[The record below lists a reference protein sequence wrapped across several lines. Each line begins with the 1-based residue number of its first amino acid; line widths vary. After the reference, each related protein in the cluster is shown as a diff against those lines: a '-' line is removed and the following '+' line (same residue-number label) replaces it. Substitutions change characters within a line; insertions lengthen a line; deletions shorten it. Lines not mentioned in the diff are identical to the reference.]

1 MSETKK
7 KKELLPEKASA
18 KKAEEQAVSE
28 DEASKEAIG
37 EKTLPDGEASEKEG
51 VSELEEALEEAI
63 DYAALAISD
72 LAEIKALCREFASVE
87 RLTDLPFA
95 HRFAE
100 LRDLG
105 LSVKEALA
113 AAMPERAYESGKSHL
128 RSAVPRPSFSPE
140 ESLSHEEMR
149 AAKDLFY
156 GMSEKDINALYRR
169 VKKS

>member
-7 KKELLPEKASA
+7 KKQELPVNKATVKTAEEETPEKETPA
-18 KKAEEQAVSE
+18 AEVP
-28 DEASKEAIG
+28 EAEAPI
-37 EKTLPDGEASEKEG
+37 EKEG
-51 VSELEEALEEAI
+51 EGEGASALEEALEEAI

-72 LAEIKALCREFASVE
+72 LAEIKALCHEFASAE
-87 RLTDLPFA
+87 KLGDLPFA

-113 AAMPERAYESGKSHL
+113 AAMPERVYESGKSHL
-128 RSAVPRPSFSPE
+128 RSAVPRPSYVPE

-156 GMSEKDINALYRR
+156 GMSEKEINALYRR